1 MCEQFCHLP
10 FNHTCLA
17 CPLRRTNKKVEMV
30 RRPKMR
36 KTLLCFTLT
45 KKPRMLRRRLVLVS
59 QVLLS
64 KLLPVAE
71 IFGWML

>member
-1 MCEQFCHLP
+1 MCGQFCHLP

-36 KTLLCFTLT
+36 KTLLCLT
-45 KKPRMLRRRLVLVS
+45 KKPKKLRRRLVLVS

-71 IFGWML
+71 IFG